1 MPPIGRSARSTYGGD
16 GAPRPVTPAPRLP
29 REVAAQS
36 PSRRL
41 CRSGDPCGRSWSQ
54 GRRSPSPA
62 LQRPGGCRLLP
73 PRRSSRRR
81 RGRGW
86 TPLRQRR
93 STTPPGVLG
102 AVRAAARSG
111 LREGASFKLHELLP
125 TDHELLG
132 GRSPSLHGRDH
143 GGTRAAPDG
152 AAPRLGGCD
161 EPSGRR
167 LASGRSSR
175 RQRRAVKGLITGA
188 AAVIATLVHARPGS
202 GRSSGA
208 RVVSTPRRTVL
219 ASSDSAT
226 GRASAGRG
234 TRRATSALQGTRLDL
249 IRPAT
254 RA

>member
-1 MPPIGRSARSTYGGD
+1 MRRLQAGRVGSSSTSPPIGRSARSTYGGD

-73 PRRSSRRR
+73 TRRSSRRR

-93 STTPPGVLG
+93 STTPPGVLELFAPQLAQAYG
-102 AVRAAARSG
+102 KA
-111 LREGASFKLHELLP
+111 LHSSC
-125 TDHELLG
+125 TNYFQRITRLLG

-175 RQRRAVKGLITGA
+175 RQRRAVRRPCHRRG
-188 AAVIATLVHARPGS
+188 VLVS
-202 GRSSGA
+202 
-208 RVVSTPRRTVL
+208 RR
-219 ASSDSAT
+219 
-226 GRASAGRG
+226 
-234 TRRATSALQGTRLDL
+234 
-249 IRPAT
+249 
-254 RA
+254 

>member
-1 MPPIGRSARSTYGGD
+1 VRMRRLQAGRVGSSSTLPPIGRSARSTYGGD

-93 STTPPGVLG
+93 STTLPVCSELFAPQLAQAYGKALHSSCTSYFQRITSFSVVVRRVFMDGTTAVLELHQTVRPRDW
-102 AVRAAARSG
+102 AVVM
-111 LREGASFKLHELLP
+111 
-125 TDHELLG
+125 
-132 GRSPSLHGRDH
+132 
-143 GGTRAAPDG
+143 
-152 AAPRLGGCD
+152 
-161 EPSGRR
+161 
-167 LASGRSSR
+167 SR
-175 RQRRAVKGLITGA
+175 RAGGWQAVDLLAGN
-188 AAVIATLVHARPGS
+188 
-202 GRSSGA
+202 
-208 RVVSTPRRTVL
+208 VVR
-219 ASSDSAT
+219 
-226 GRASAGRG
+226 
-234 TRRATSALQGTRLDL
+234 
-249 IRPAT
+249 
-254 RA
+254 